1 LYTLENCREQ
11 IHVYL
16 ELYNNA
22 NDDNELQDFAKTFL
36 SPIIHSNARQL
47 VDFLKLLDGFEQRIL
62 SQFEQKKIMKN
73 IVLKEFNQEFENV
86 LVKIELSISI

>member
-1 LYTLENCREQ
+1 MYTLENCREQ

-36 SPIIHSNARQL
+36 SPIINSNARQL

-73 IVLKEFNQEFENV
+73 IVLKEFNQEFDNV
-86 LVKIELSISI
+86 LVKKRI

>member
-1 LYTLENCREQ
+1 MYTLENCREQ

-36 SPIIHSNARQL
+36 SPIINSNARQL

-73 IVLKEFNQEFENV
+73 VVLKEFNQEFDNV
-86 LVKIELSISI
+86 LVKKRI